1 MSRIYDVVCCN
12 CGEIM
17 SWCKYDSPIEIC
29 ENCGT
34 ILSHGE
40 DWTDDA
46 KIFGIGSSEE
56 PERFSKPIRERYY
69 KRHDGAFQN
78 PSFRVGKI

>member
-17 SWCKYDSPIEIC
+17 AWCKYDSPIEIC
-29 ENCGT
+29 EHLQSNLLHE
-34 ILSHGE
+34 IESFHN
-40 DWTDDA
+40 A
-46 KIFGIGSSEE
+46 QVFGIGSSAE
-56 PERFSKPIRERYY
+56 PERFSKLIRERYS
-69 KRHDGAFQN
+69 KRYDGAFLN